1 MKKLTSLED
10 TATITIT
17 GREAV
22 MLHTIVAQ
30 STSVGC
36 SYELFSKIACLLSTT
51 YGLSQEVL
59 PENIDYASVQ
69 ASQEEIAFPQLSK
82 KDLMLKELQSKMDD
96 LQCEIDKIKGET
108 F

>member
-22 MLHTIVAQ
+22 MLYTLIGK
-30 STSVGC
+30 SSGKGSC
-36 SYELFSKIACLLSTT
+36 EPFSKVGNLLQNNEK
-51 YGLSQEVL
+51 LKEAVL
-59 PENIDYASVQ
+59 ESIGYHLVQ
-69 ASQEEIAFPQLSK
+69 QVQEEIAFPQASK
-82 KDLMLKELQSKMDD
+82 KDLMLQELQSKMDA
-96 LQCEIDKIKGET
+96 LQCEIDKIKGES

>member
-17 GREAV
+17 GRDAV
-22 MLHTIVAQ
+22 RLITVLSKVNGIDDLVLYRKLKELTPNSDTIVLWDQ
-30 STSVGC
+30 N
-36 SYELFSKIACLLSTT
+36 FH
-51 YGLSQEVL
+51 
-59 PENIDYASVQ
+59 IDYYSLQ
-69 ASQEEIAFPQLSK
+69 ASQEALAFPRASK

-96 LQCEIDKIKGET
+96 LQCEIDKIKGES